1 MNPSEKKLADIRQE
15 YALASLRKSD
25 LSVDPIVQF
34 QTWFQEAINAEI
46 NDVNAMTLATVD
58 AENKPHA
65 RIVLLKGV
73 EQESFIFFTNYQ
85 SHKGLEMG
93 IHPNVSLVFYWKEL
107 QRQVRIE
114 GSVEKI
120 SDQASIDYFHSRP
133 LESQLGALASH
144 QSEVL
149 DNREEL
155 EQRFAA
161 LKLQYQDQE
170 IPKPAHWGGYAVKP
184 DMIEF
189 WQGRASRMHDRFRYQ
204 LQENNTWKIDRLN
217 P

>member
-58 AENKPHA
+58 VNLRPHA

-73 EQESFIFFTNYQ
+73 EQESFIFFTNYK

-93 IHPNVSLVFYWKEL
+93 INPNIALVFYWKEL

-120 SDQASIDYFHSRP
+120 SDQASIEYFHSRP

-161 LKLQYQDQE
+161 LKLQYQDKQ